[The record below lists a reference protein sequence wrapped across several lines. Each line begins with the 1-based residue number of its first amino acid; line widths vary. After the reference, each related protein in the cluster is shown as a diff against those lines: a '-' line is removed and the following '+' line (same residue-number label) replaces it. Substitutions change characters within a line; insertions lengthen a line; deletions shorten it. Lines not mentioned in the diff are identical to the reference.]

1 VNCVVAIVRESVTV
15 EPGSRL
21 TLLLLKN
28 AVRPLIPDGVP
39 VLILTVPMKPWLLTV
54 TVEDA
59 EAPAMKLFGV
69 GSDAVIVKSGLTRKG
84 SVAE

>member
-1 VNCVVAIVRESVTV
+1 
-15 EPGSRL
+15 
-21 TLLLLKN
+21 
-28 AVRPLIPDGVP
+28 LIPDGVP